1 VVRADGLTEEF
12 RRFADSWHSIVEL
25 SDSQA
30 VDLIRQDRID
40 ILVDLALHTAGNRL
54 GVFARKPAPVQATFA
69 GYPGSTG
76 LDTIDYRLTDPHL
89 DPPGLNDQFY
99 SETSHRLPDSFW
111 CYDPLV
117 AEIAINAPPAQSHGS
132 VTFGCLNNFC
142 KVNEQVLQLWAQ
154 VLKTV
159 SNSRLLLLSPEG
171 SSRER
176 VLARLCGE
184 GIDPQSVEFVSKQSR
199 LEYLRTYSRIDI
211 GLDTFPYNGHTTS
224 LDSFWMGVP
233 VITLVGQTVVG
244 RAGLSQLTN
253 LGLPEFIARTPEQYV
268 QIAARLAGDLEQ
280 LAHLRATLRTR
291 MSQSRLMDAKGYA
304 GAVEAAYR
312 DMWRQW
318 CAKNPL

>member
-1 VVRADGLTEEF
+1 
-12 RRFADSWHSIVEL
+12 
-25 SDSQA
+25 
-30 VDLIRQDRID
+30 
-40 ILVDLALHTAGNRL
+40 
-54 GVFARKPAPVQATFA
+54 
-69 GYPGSTG
+69 
-76 LDTIDYRLTDPHL
+76 
-89 DPPGLNDQFY
+89 
-99 SETSHRLPDSFW
+99 
-111 CYDPLV
+111 
-117 AEIAINAPPAQSHGS
+117 
-132 VTFGCLNNFC
+132 
-142 KVNEQVLQLWAQ
+142 
-154 VLKTV
+154 
-159 SNSRLLLLSPEG
+159 
-171 SSRER
+171 
-176 VLARLCGE
+176 
-184 GIDPQSVEFVSKQSR
+184 
-199 LEYLRTYSRIDI
+199 
-211 GLDTFPYNGHTTS
+211 LDTFPYNGHTTS